1 LAGRLQVGGFERS
14 ELLPVTSDSK
24 LQPCED
30 PMQGSL
36 PISEYNVKCTKQAV
50 IYNECSCDWPYFSLV
65 NTNIQSSLPFPF
77 PSLAPGEGAGR
88 GGGGSG
94 GAGPGQDLLGL
105 FTSILRRT
113 TV

>member
-1 LAGRLQVGGFERS
+1 MAGRLQVGGFERS
-14 ELLPVTSDSK
+14 ELLSVTSDSK
-24 LQPCED
+24 LQPCEN
-30 PMQGSL
+30 PLQGSL

-65 NTNIQSSLPFPF
+65 NTNIQSSLPFHF
-77 PSLAPGEGAGR
+77 LSLPLPLGEGAGR
-88 GGGGSG
+88 EGVGVH
-94 GAGPGQDLLGL
+94 DLLGL